1 MKRRDRSLEH
11 LLLLKRHLASERA
24 RADSLVRVLEE
35 ELREAD
41 PGADRASERPGDREL
56 ADDVTRAKA
65 RQLLARAGRGK
76 GGR

>member
-11 LLLLKRHLASERA
+11 LQLLKRTLATERA

-35 ELREAD
+35 ELRGDAPD
-41 PGADRASERPGDREL
+41 ADRASERPGDRDL

-65 RQLLARAGRGK
+65 RQLLARTGRGK
-76 GGR
+76 GRR